1 METTTPQSD
10 YVSNSETTQQGARFV
25 ESSYGASH
33 SHDPAHIKEKKDKI
47 PIGPCKIG
55 PLVHR
60 HEGRLRRRRSDRP
73 SSPIPPPFSAS
84 PSPEQP
90 PAKPRGRKDGGGGA
104 LLVSSR
110 SGGLGSLPGMDWRW
124 GRAMVAAEV
133 SAPGGVVGDGDGV
146 GAVVVVADPAAAC
159 PDPAAARR
167 PAVAHPA
174 AATGVLRSPSRRR
187 PALVIRHVIGWGR
200 GGLESGRRA
209 GGVNIAGTLGVQVTF
224 GVFCCGC
231 YG

>member
-1 METTTPQSD
+1 
-10 YVSNSETTQQGARFV
+10 
-25 ESSYGASH
+25 
-33 SHDPAHIKEKKDKI
+33 
-47 PIGPCKIG
+47 
-55 PLVHR
+55 L
-60 HEGRLRRRRSDRP
+60 
-73 SSPIPPPFSAS
+73 

-110 SGGLGSLPGMDWRW
+110 SGGLGSLPGMDWRR

-167 PAVAHPA
+167 PAVA
-174 AATGVLRSPSRRR
+174 
-187 PALVIRHVIGWGR
+187 
-200 GGLESGRRA
+200 
-209 GGVNIAGTLGVQVTF
+209 
-224 GVFCCGC
+224 
-231 YG
+231 